1 MTYFHKY
8 RNEGFASS
16 LIKAK
21 DIASQLG
28 VNASFPVKCHATRKR
43 QFDAIVS
50 DEVNL
55 QAERAFKVDYF
66 FYGWY
71 GNHFIES

>member
-21 DIASQLG
+21 DIASELG

-43 QFDAIVS
+43 RFDAIVS
-50 DEVNL
+50 EVNL